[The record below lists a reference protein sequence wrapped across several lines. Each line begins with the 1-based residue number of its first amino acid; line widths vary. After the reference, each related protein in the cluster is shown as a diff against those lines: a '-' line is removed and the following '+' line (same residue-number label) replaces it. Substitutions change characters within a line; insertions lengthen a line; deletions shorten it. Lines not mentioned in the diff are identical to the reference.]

1 MTCNRVAD
9 TATSIGPSALV
20 KGLCLLLSLSL
31 FGCVSQATIGPAGP
45 KPPVESAQAPRADS
59 RFAPAEAAIAAQHGP
74 D

>member
-31 FGCVSQATIGPAGP
+31 LGCVSQATIAPAGP
-45 KPPVESAQAPRADS
+45 
-59 RFAPAEAAIAAQHGP
+59 GP
-74 D
+74 SGRIGTGSTS